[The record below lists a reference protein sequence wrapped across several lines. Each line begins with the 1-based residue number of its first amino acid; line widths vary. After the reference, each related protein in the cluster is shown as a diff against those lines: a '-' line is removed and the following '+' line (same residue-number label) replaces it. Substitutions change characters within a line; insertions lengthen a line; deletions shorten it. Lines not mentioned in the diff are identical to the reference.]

1 MIRKLSY
8 WILGITF
15 IVVAL
20 IPVGGLLFLEP
31 EEEEVIP
38 KGPDRLQVICLAENI
53 YFEARNQGTAG
64 WMAVANVTIN
74 RRNDSRFPNT
84 ICDVVYESQMEESW
98 KTRNLDI
105 PDNLRK
111 YNPVKNR
118 CQFSWYCDG
127 IPDEIYQ
134 KQLYREILAFSE
146 AMLAKENILDITD
159 GATHYHADYVLPSWA
174 RTKKKTTEIGDHIF
188 YRWAPAARKDF

>member
-1 MIRKLSY
+1 M
-8 WILGITF
+8 
-15 IVVAL
+15 VAL

-31 EEEEVIP
+31 EEEEEEIIP

-74 RRNDSRFPNT
+74 RRDDSRFPNS
-84 ICDVVYESQMEESW
+84 ICDVVYEAQMEESW

-111 YNPVKNR
+111 YNPVKDR

-127 IPDEIYQ
+127 IPDEIHQ
-134 KQLYREILAFSE
+134 KQLYSKILAFSE
-146 AMLAKENILDITD
+146 MMLAKENILDITD

-188 YRWAPAARKDF
+188 YRWQMQSQKDF

>member
-1 MIRKLSY
+1 MIRKLRY
-8 WILGITF
+8 WILGITC
-15 IVVAL
+15 VGVAL

-31 EEEEVIP
+31 EEEVIP

-159 GATHYHADYVLPSWA
+159 GATHYHADYVLPSRA
-174 RTKKKTTEIGDHIF
+174 TEIGDHIF

>member
-15 IVVAL
+15 VVVAL

-31 EEEEVIP
+31 EEEVIP

-64 WMAVANVTIN
+64 WMADENVTIN

>member
-1 MIRKLSY
+1 MIREFSY

-15 IVVAL
+15 VVVAL

-31 EEEEVIP
+31 EEEVIP

-53 YFEARNQGTAG
+53 YFEARNQGTSG

>member
-8 WILGITF
+8 WILGVTF
-15 IVVAL
+15 VIVASIL
-20 IPVGGLLFLEP
+20 IVEILMSEP

-38 KGPDRLQVICLAENI
+38 KGPDVTEVVCLSENI

-74 RRNDSRFPNT
+74 RKDDRRFPNS
-84 ICDVVYESQMEESW
+84 ICDVVYEAQMEESW
-98 KTRNLDI
+98 KTRNKNI
-105 PDNLRK
+105 PDRYRK
-111 YNPVKNR
+111 YNPVKDR

-127 IPDEIYQ
+127 IPDVIHQKRLYAEIV
-134 KQLYREILAFSE
+134 AFSE
-146 AMLAKENILDITD
+146 MMLAKENVLDITD
-159 GATHYHADYVLPSWA
+159 VATHYHADYVLPSWA

-188 YRWAPAARKDF
+188 YRWQMQSQKDF

>member
-1 MIRKLSY
+1 MIREFSY

-15 IVVAL
+15 VVVAL

-31 EEEEVIP
+31 EEEVIP

-74 RRNDSRFPNT
+74 RRNASRFPNT

>member
-1 MIRKLSY
+1 MIREFSY

-15 IVVAL
+15 VVGPL
-20 IPVGGLLFLEP
+20 NPVGGLLFLEP
-31 EEEEVIP
+31 EEEVIP

>member
-20 IPVGGLLFLEP
+20 IPVMGLLFLEP
-31 EEEEVIP
+31 EEEEEVIP
-38 KGPDRLQVICLAENI
+38 KGPDTLQVICLAENI

-84 ICDVVYESQMEESW
+84 ICDVVYEAQMEESW

-111 YNPVKNR
+111 YNPVIIVEQNR
-118 CQFSWYCDG
+118 NDFTAS
-127 IPDEIYQ
+127 ELL
-134 KQLYREILAFSE
+134 KQWGYVVVDTFNVDNKI
-146 AMLAKENILDITD
+146 
-159 GATHYHADYVLPSWA
+159 HDYIMV
-174 RTKKKTTEIGDHIF
+174 KK
-188 YRWAPAARKDF
+188 

>member
-15 IVVAL
+15 VVVAL

-31 EEEEVIP
+31 EEEVIP

-64 WMAVANVTIN
+64 WMAVANGTIN
-74 RRNDSRFPNT
+74 RRDDSRLPNT

>member
-1 MIRKLSY
+1 MASKSKSNKKKQIVYLIPEGETRDSHTWHYTAYKTKTLIQENRKL
-8 WILGITF
+8 
-15 IVVAL
+15 
-20 IPVGGLLFLEP
+20 
-31 EEEEVIP
+31 
-38 KGPDRLQVICLAENI
+38 R
-53 YFEARNQGTAG
+53 
-64 WMAVANVTIN
+64 
-74 RRNDSRFPNT
+74 
-84 ICDVVYESQMEESW
+84 
-98 KTRNLDI
+98 
-105 PDNLRK
+105 LRK

>member
-15 IVVAL
+15 VVVAL

-31 EEEEVIP
+31 EEEVIP

-98 KTRNLDI
+98 KPET
-105 PDNLRK
+105 
-111 YNPVKNR
+111 
-118 CQFSWYCDG
+118 
-127 IPDEIYQ
+127 
-134 KQLYREILAFSE
+134 
-146 AMLAKENILDITD
+146 
-159 GATHYHADYVLPSWA
+159 
-174 RTKKKTTEIGDHIF
+174 
-188 YRWAPAARKDF
+188 

>member
-1 MIRKLSY
+1 MIREFSY

-15 IVVAL
+15 VVVAL

-31 EEEEVIP
+31 EEEVIP

-159 GATHYHADYVLPSWA
+159 GATPYHADYVLPSWA

>member
-1 MIRKLSY
+1 MIREFSY

-15 IVVAL
+15 VVVAL

-31 EEEEVIP
+31 EEEVIP

>member
-15 IVVAL
+15 VVVAL

-31 EEEEVIP
+31 EEEVIP

-159 GATHYHADYVLPSWA
+159 GAPHYHADYVLPSWA

>member
-1 MIRKLSY
+1 MIREFSY
-8 WILGITF
+8 WILGTTF
-15 IVVAL
+15 VVVAL

-31 EEEEVIP
+31 EEEVIP

>member
-1 MIRKLSY
+1 VIREFSY

-15 IVVAL
+15 VVVAL

-31 EEEEVIP
+31 EEEVIP

-74 RRNDSRFPNT
+74 RRDDSRFPNT

>member
-1 MIRKLSY
+1 MIREFSY

-15 IVVAL
+15 VVVAL
-20 IPVGGLLFLEP
+20 IPVGGLLFLAP
-31 EEEEVIP
+31 EEEVIP